1 LRDFGLLG
9 GLEWLA
15 EQMQYHGLAVSLQTS
30 LEQLQLPEYQ
40 AISLFQSIRELLNNV
55 LKHAGSDDVTV
66 SLAQP
71 RGTLR
76 IEVRDNGVGFDP
88 VAVKKNTENFS
99 KFGLF
104 SIGERMRALGG
115 TFEVESM
122 PGHGTIARLT
132 LPVNE
137 INVDLPQDS
146 E

>member
-1 LRDFGLLG
+1 MARTLAARQSTSGRSTVVFTVTPSLGFPFGLVP
-9 GLEWLA
+9 EN
-15 EQMQYHGLAVSLQTS
+15 QTI
-30 LEQLQLPEYQ
+30 L
-40 AISLFQSIRELLNNV
+40 LFQTIQELLTNV
-55 LKHAGSDDVTV
+55 VKHAQSDEATV
-66 SLAQP
+66 SLNQDM
-71 RGTLR
+71 GTLWL
-76 IEVRDNGVGFDP
+76 EVRDNGAGFDP

-104 SIGERMRALGG
+104 SIGERMRVLGG

-137 INVDLPQDS
+137 TNVDMTQYS